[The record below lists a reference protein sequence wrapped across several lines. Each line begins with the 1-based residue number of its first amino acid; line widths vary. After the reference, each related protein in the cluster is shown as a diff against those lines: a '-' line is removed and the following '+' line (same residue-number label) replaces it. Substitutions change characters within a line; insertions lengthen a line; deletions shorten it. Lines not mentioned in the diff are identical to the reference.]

1 MSDVTSNLDLPPDP
15 HPNDQTVAPSA
26 QTPGPD
32 HLAEQPS
39 LKPVAKVA
47 AAGAGGVALV
57 IVVAIL
63 SGIAPGTFSGLGV
76 WGPVVTA
83 AVTALA
89 AFLSGYLKKGT
100 K

>member
-1 MSDVTSNLDLPPDP
+1 MSDLTSNLNLPPNP
-15 HPNDQTVAPSA
+15 PSEERTNAPIDI
-26 QTPGPD
+26 PGPD
-32 HLAEQPS
+32 HLAVQPS
-39 LKPVAKVA
+39 LKPVTKVA

-63 SGIAPGTFSGLGV
+63 SGIAPGTFSELGV

-89 AFLSGYLKKGT
+89 AFLAGYIKKGT